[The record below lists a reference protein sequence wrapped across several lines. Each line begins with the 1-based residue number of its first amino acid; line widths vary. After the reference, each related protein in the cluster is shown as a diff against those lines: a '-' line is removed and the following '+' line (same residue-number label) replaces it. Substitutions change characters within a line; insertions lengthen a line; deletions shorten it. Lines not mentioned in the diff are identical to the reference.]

1 VPEKTRIAAVVVVHQ
16 QRVLVG
22 KRTNTAS
29 TAKGFH
35 EFPGGKLEGSEQASS
50 AAVRE
55 CLEETGLQISIERQL
70 DSTFTDEGH
79 FEIVFFLGS
88 LKPCEHPEP
97 REPFKWLTRAE
108 LDLCTFPAANRFVV
122 NWLRDVLPAIQ
133 GGS

>member
-1 VPEKTRIAAVVVVHQ
+1 MPEKTRIAVVVVVHQ

-22 KRTNTAS
+22 KRTNTAP

-35 EFPGGKLEGSEQASS
+35 EFPGGKIEGSEQASS

-70 DSTFTDEGH
+70 DHTFTDEGH
-79 FEIVFFLGS
+79 FEIVFYLGA
-88 LKPCEHPEP
+88 LEPCEHQEP
-97 REPFKWLTRAE
+97 REPFKWLARAE
-108 LDLCTFPAANRFVV
+108 LDLCTFPPANKFVV
-122 NWLRDVLPAIQ
+122 NWLRDTLPGIQ

>member
-1 VPEKTRIAAVVVVHQ
+1 MPEKTRIAVVVVVHQ

-22 KRTNTAS
+22 KRTNTAP

-35 EFPGGKLEGSEQASS
+35 EFPGGKIEGGEHASS

-70 DSTFTDEGH
+70 DHTFTDEGH
-79 FEIVFFLGS
+79 FEIVFYLGA
-88 LKPCEHPEP
+88 LEPCEHPEP
-97 REPFKWLTRAE
+97 REPFKWLARAE
-108 LDLCTFPAANRFVV
+108 LDLCTFPPANKFVV
-122 NWLRDVLPAIQ
+122 NWLRDTLPGIQ

>member
-1 VPEKTRIAAVVVVHQ
+1 MPEKTRIAVAIVIHQ

-22 KRTNTAS
+22 KRTKTAS

-35 EFPGGKLEGSEQASS
+35 EFPGGKLEGGECASS

-55 CLEETGLQISIERQL
+55 CLEETGLHISIERQL

-79 FEIVFFLGS
+79 FEIVFFLGA
-88 LKPCEHPEP
+88 LKPCKHPEP
-97 REPFKWLTRAE
+97 REPFKWLARAE
-108 LDLCTFPAANRFVV
+108 LDLCTFPEANKSVV
-122 NWLRDVLPAIQ
+122 NWLRDSMSTSQ

>member
-1 VPEKTRIAAVVVVHQ
+1 MPEKIRIAVAIVIHQ

-35 EFPGGKLEGSEQASS
+35 EFPGGKLEGGECALS

-55 CLEETGLQISIERQL
+55 CLEETGLHISIERQL

-79 FEIVFFLGS
+79 FEIVFFLGA
-88 LKPCEHPEP
+88 LKPCIHPEP
-97 REPFKWLTRAE
+97 REPFKWLARAQ
-108 LDLCTFPAANRFVV
+108 LDLCTFPAANRSVV
-122 NWLRDVLPAIQ
+122 NWLRDSMSTSQ

>member
-1 VPEKTRIAAVVVVHQ
+1 VPEKTRIAVVVVVHQ

-22 KRTNTAS
+22 KRRNTAS

-35 EFPGGKLEGSEQASS
+35 EFPGGKLEEGEHASS

-55 CLEETGLQISIERQL
+55 CLEETGLHISIERRL

-79 FEIVFFLGS
+79 FEIVFFLGA
-88 LKPCEHPEP
+88 LKPCEHSEP

-108 LDLCTFPAANRFVV
+108 LELCRFPAANGFVV
-122 NWLRDVLPAIQ
+122 NWLRDTLPIIQ

>member
-1 VPEKTRIAAVVVVHQ
+1 VPEKTQIAVAIVIHQ

-29 TAKGFH
+29 TANGFH
-35 EFPGGKLEGSEQASS
+35 EFPGGKLEEGECASS

-55 CLEETGLQISIERQL
+55 CLEETGLHISIERQL

-79 FEIVFFLGS
+79 FEIVFFLGA
-88 LKPCEHPEP
+88 LTPCIHPEP
-97 REPFKWLTRAE
+97 REPFKWLARSE
-108 LDLCTFPAANRFVV
+108 LDLCTFPAANRSVV
-122 NWLRDVLPAIQ
+122 NWLRDSMFTSQ